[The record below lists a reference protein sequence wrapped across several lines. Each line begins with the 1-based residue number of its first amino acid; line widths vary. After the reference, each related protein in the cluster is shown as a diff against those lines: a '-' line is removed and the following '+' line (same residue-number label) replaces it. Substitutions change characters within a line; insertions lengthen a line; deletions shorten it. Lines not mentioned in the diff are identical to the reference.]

1 MENFLDSSSK
11 NFLYNIIE
19 KILRKMF
26 EQVID
31 EASQGLNERAEYLD
45 IKQLSSRYSM
55 SVPEVEQN
63 FVKDKRMQMIEKR
76 KPGTSKGKRYW
87 PAKEAIKIC
96 NDIMNHWDFTKIVI
110 FIHKTNKNIDKS
122 L

>member
-1 MENFLDSSSK
+1 
-11 NFLYNIIE
+11 
-19 KILRKMF
+19 MF
-26 EQVID
+26 EQVIN

-63 FVKDKRMQMIEKR
+63 FVKDKRMQMIEKESLVLAR
-76 KPGTSKGKRYW
+76 EK
-87 PAKEAIKIC
+87 
-96 NDIMNHWDFTKIVI
+96 DIGLLK
-110 FIHKTNKNIDKS
+110 K

>member
-31 EASQGLNERAEYLD
+31 EASQGLNERAEDLD

-96 NDIMNHWDFTKIVI
+96 NDIMNHWD
-110 FIHKTNKNIDKS
+110 
-122 L
+122 

>member
-1 MENFLDSSSK
+1 MENFLDTSSK
-11 NFLYNIIE
+11 TFYTTLLKNPE
-19 KILRKMF
+19 KMF
-26 EQVID
+26 EQVIN

-45 IKQLSSRYSM
+45 IKQLSSMYSM

-96 NDIMNHWDFTKIVI
+96 NDIMNHWD
-110 FIHKTNKNIDKS
+110 
-122 L
+122 

>member
-1 MENFLDSSSK
+1 MNDFLDASSQ

-19 KILRKMF
+19 KILRKIF
-26 EQVID
+26 ERVID
-31 EASQGLNERAEYLD
+31 EAKQDLAERAEYLD

-76 KPGTSKGKRYW
+76 KPGTYKGKRYW
-87 PAKEAIKIC
+87 PADEAIKIC
-96 NDIMNHWDFTKIVI
+96 NNIMDHWD
-110 FIHKTNKNIDKS
+110 
-122 L
+122 

>member
-1 MENFLDSSSK
+1 
-11 NFLYNIIE
+11 
-19 KILRKMF
+19 MF
-26 EQVID
+26 EQVIN

-63 FVKDKRMQMIEKR
+63 FVKDKRMQMIEK
-76 KPGTSKGKRYW
+76 KPGTSKEK
-87 PAKEAIKIC
+87 
-96 NDIMNHWDFTKIVI
+96 DIGLLK
-110 FIHKTNKNIDKS
+110 K

>member
-45 IKQLSSRYSM
+45 IKQL
-55 SVPEVEQN
+55 
-63 FVKDKRMQMIEKR
+63 RM
-76 KPGTSKGKRYW
+76 
-87 PAKEAIKIC
+87 
-96 NDIMNHWDFTKIVI
+96 V
-110 FIHKTNKNIDKS
+110 
-122 L
+122 

>member
-1 MENFLDSSSK
+1 
-11 NFLYNIIE
+11 
-19 KILRKMF
+19 MF
-26 EQVID
+26 EQVIN

-63 FVKDKRMQMIEKR
+63 FVKDKRMQMIEKSLVLAR
-76 KPGTSKGKRYW
+76 EK
-87 PAKEAIKIC
+87 
-96 NDIMNHWDFTKIVI
+96 DIGLLK
-110 FIHKTNKNIDKS
+110 K

>member
-1 MENFLDSSSK
+1 MENFLDTSSK

-26 EQVID
+26 EQVIN

-45 IKQLSSRYSM
+45 IKQLSSMYSM

-87 PAKEAIKIC
+87 SAKEAIKIC
-96 NDIMNHWDFTKIVI
+96 NDIMNHWD
-110 FIHKTNKNIDKS
+110 
-122 L
+122 